1 MIDPN
6 NLFFYFQLIVGSN
19 SINSFIE
26 NKIGRASKDYFNVVL
41 LNVNGIVRKIYL
53 IVVSM
58 FWLFRRLISNRIFLT
73 SASNSKD
80 IGISDMTVRA
90 KRGAAV

>member
-80 IGISDMTVRA
+80 IGISEMAVRA
-90 KRGAAV
+90 KRGATV